1 MSSILESRTNTV
13 YYLKVYFI
21 LYHIEWDYVYPDVK
35 RVQQKCFQIIST
47 YRNSQPTQ
55 VSKKGFREKRLLNS
69 DWSNSLT
76 QKWNWMRLCL
86 PGCQTSPTK
95 MFPNYINISK
105 FLFSGPVH
113 YQTKSRKKDSGKK
126 GFLTAIGHTV

>member
-47 YRNSQPTQ
+47 YRNSFLADLYITKP
-55 VSKKGFREKRLLNS
+55 SLEKRI
-69 DWSNSLT
+69 
-76 QKWNWMRLCL
+76 Q
-86 PGCQTSPTK
+86 
-95 MFPNYINISK
+95 
-105 FLFSGPVH
+105 
-113 YQTKSRKKDSGKK
+113 GKK
-126 GFLTAIGHTV
+126 AS